1 MSAASKRH
9 MGRVAELGCIICD
22 QPAQVHHIRKPGLVG
37 AGQRAS
43 DWLVLPLCM
52 EHHTGDA
59 GIHGLGRRC
68 FEDIYGDQLHLW
80 ELVMDRAY
88 K

>member
-1 MSAASKRH
+1 

-22 QPAQVHHIRKPGLVG
+22 SPAQVHHIRKPGLTG

-52 EHHTGDA
+52 EHHTGGT
-59 GIHGLGRRC
+59 GIHTLGR
-68 FEDIYGDQLHLW
+68 ENWEGIYEDQLHLW
-80 ELVMDRAY
+80 EKVMDRAY